1 MEDLKKIWEP
11 IEAFTLSNR
20 ILMVELENPVNE
32 IKIDSAWDKV
42 LADGRIVFE
51 FNKNESKGYKLIGTV
66 KQCMETPELL
76 HDILET
82 IPKYQET
89 YDIPKN
95 DPDGWEKI
103 PFVDPSGRSY
113 KQMGRDFM
121 YRKKI
126 GEHYINYGIPHDV
139 MEYFPL
145 NSAVDSFVT
154 VTRRAG
160 LFIQGKDY
168 LIVKDL
174 NYIPPVEE

>member
-1 MEDLKKIWEP
+1 
-11 IEAFTLSNR
+11 
-20 ILMVELENPVNE
+20 MVELENPVNE

-95 DPDGWEKI
+95 DPEGWEKI

-168 LIVKDL
+168 LILKDL